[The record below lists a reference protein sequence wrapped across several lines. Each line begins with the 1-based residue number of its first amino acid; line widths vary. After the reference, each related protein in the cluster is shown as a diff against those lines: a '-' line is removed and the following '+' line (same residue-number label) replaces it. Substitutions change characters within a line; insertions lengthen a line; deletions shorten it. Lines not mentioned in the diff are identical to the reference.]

1 MVLVQPWDYDKPSP
15 GDQWKWQAP
24 TNCPTGKSLG
34 WREWQTIWFV
44 LTWALRVESWR
55 RGIEASRRRR
65 ARARAV
71 VLLICAPQRLQTGH
85 SCHLVGH
92 QLHPGNCPFRQIKVS
107 PLHPHSIRNRRC
119 RRQWHRHRRR
129 PKPRPHHNQAWAQ
142 PNQANG
148 ASPFKKPRARR
159 NQYRNLWSLWLT
171 SCTRLKMKIRYWISC
186 GPRACFKT
194 WGLARRSLT
203 QFRPNFPRYGKIQE
217 QTGKLPW
224 IRNSHLPPYK
234 QPKMVLTSWFRFQRW
249 THPDEGFATRWYVW
263 R

>member
-1 MVLVQPWDYDKPSP
+1 MTNHMVCLDMS
-15 GDQWKWQAP
+15 
-24 TNCPTGKSLG
+24 
-34 WREWQTIWFV
+34 
-44 LTWALRVESWR
+44 VESWVVGSR
-55 RGIEASRRRR
+55 HRGIPTKAS
-65 ARARAV
+65 ASPSLTV

-85 SCHLVGH
+85 SCHPVGH
-92 QLHPGNCPFRQIKVS
+92 QLHPGNCPFRQIMVS

-119 RRQWHRHRRR
+119 RRQWYRHRRR
-129 PKPRPHHNQAWAQ
+129 PKPRPHHNQAWPQ

-148 ASPFKKPRARR
+148 ASPFKKPRAKR

-217 QTGKLPW
+217 QTRKLPW
-224 IRNSHLPPYK
+224 IRNSHLPKSFPPDK
-234 QPKMVLTSWFRFQRW
+234 QPKMVLTSRFRFQRW
-249 THPDEGFATRWYVW
+249 THPDEGFATRGYVW